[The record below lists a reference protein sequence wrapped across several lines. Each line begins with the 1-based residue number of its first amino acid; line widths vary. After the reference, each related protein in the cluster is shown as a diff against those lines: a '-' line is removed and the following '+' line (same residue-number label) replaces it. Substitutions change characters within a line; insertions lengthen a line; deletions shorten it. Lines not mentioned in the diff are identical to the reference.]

1 MLENNYQEISEL
13 KKDLLE
19 AFRLRIENSEL
30 ISNISLEVLASDVKS
45 DIELIYSVVNDID
58 GLILYW
64 FDEQIS
70 EIFIGLVEEFS
81 DDTNASTKEKI
92 TETLMSILET
102 FANKRQLIHNVY
114 QRALRDV
121 KFSFLLLNFLQNMC
135 DRILAISGDKKQD
148 MPIPMLLRSARVK
161 GLIGVLI
168 KIIPVWLKD
177 NSEDLSVTYREIDQS
192 LHTAS
197 EWAESLRVI

>member
-30 ISNISLEVLASDVKS
+30 ISHISLEVLASDVKS

-64 FDEQIS
+64 FDEQVS

-81 DDTNASTKEKI
+81 DDT
-92 TETLMSILET
+92 
-102 FANKRQLIHNVY
+102 
-114 QRALRDV
+114 
-121 KFSFLLLNFLQNMC
+121 
-135 DRILAISGDKKQD
+135 
-148 MPIPMLLRSARVK
+148 
-161 GLIGVLI
+161 
-168 KIIPVWLKD
+168 
-177 NSEDLSVTYREIDQS
+177 
-192 LHTAS
+192 
-197 EWAESLRVI
+197 